1 LNMDIKLPPKKW
13 YVKYRIH
20 IVAGILG
27 VALIVLL
34 IKVSTGPRVIRIS
47 SESVQTAQVTVGE
60 FSEYINA
67 EGTLQPIQ
75 TLKIYTR
82 EGGFV
87 ERIMAS
93 DGAMLHKGDTIL
105 VLSDPDLERTIQDA
119 RNQWRKQDR
128 NFRTQIIEMGQRDIS
143 LQRSIMQ
150 TQYELGRLE
159 KQHALDQEE
168 YKMGFK
174 SKAQLEVAD
183 DEYRY
188 KLKSTQLEI
197 ESRRQDSV
205 LNAIKREAMQDEL
218 EDARRQLARSEARLK
233 DLVVTAPADGQLSGM
248 SLEPGLRVSSGSA
261 IGDVKRMDAF
271 RMKLSIN
278 EYYIDKIEVGCPA
291 TITYE
296 KKTYP
301 MVVSGTVPEIKNGSF
316 ELFLVF
322 TDSIPDN
329 ARIGKSY
336 QARIEL
342 GGQAQSVMVP
352 KGNFY
357 NYTHGQW
364 VFRLNAQGNR
374 AIRVP
379 VSIGR
384 QNPRQYEVL
393 EGLNPGD
400 VIITTGYDRIA
411 DADEV
416 VLE

>member
-1 LNMDIKLPPKKW
+1 MDIKLPPKKW

-20 IVAGILG
+20 IVAGLLG
-27 VALIVLL
+27 TALIAML
-34 IKVSTGPRVIRIS
+34 IKVSTGPRIIRIS
-47 SESVQTAQVTVGE
+47 SESVQTASVVMGE
-60 FSEYINA
+60 FSEYVNA

-87 ERIMAS
+87 ERIVAQ
-93 DGAMLHKGDTIL
+93 DGAMVHKGDTI
-105 VLSDPDLERTIQDA
+105 VILSDPDLERTIQDA

-128 NFRTQIIEMGQRDIS
+128 SFRTQIIEMQQRDIS

-159 KQHALDQEE
+159 KQHALDVEE

-174 SKAQLEVAD
+174 SKAQLEVAE

-197 ESRRQDSV
+197 ESRRQDSI
-205 LNAIKREAMQDEL
+205 LNAIRREAMHDEL
-218 EDARRQLARSEARLK
+218 DDARRQLARSEARLK
-233 DLVVTAPADGQLSGM
+233 DLVITAPADGQLSGI
-248 SLEPGLRVSSGSA
+248 SLEPGLRVGAGTA

-278 EYYIDKIEVGCPA
+278 EYYIDKISVGCPA
-291 TITYE
+291 TVTYE
-296 KKTYP
+296 KNTYP
-301 MVVSGTVPEIKNGSF
+301 MEVSGTVPEIKNGSF
-316 ELFLVF
+316 ELYLVF

-342 GGQAQSVMVP
+342 GGQAQSMTVP

-364 VFRLNAQGNR
+364 VFRLNAQGTR

-393 EGLNPGD
+393 EGLEPGD

-416 VLE
+416 ILE

>member
-1 LNMDIKLPPKKW
+1 MDIKLPPKKW

-20 IVAGILG
+20 MVAGLLG

-47 SESVQTAQVTVGE
+47 SESIQTASVSVGE

-87 ERIMAS
+87 ERMAVQ

-105 VLSDPDLERTIQDA
+105 VLSDPELERTIQDA

-128 NFRTQIIEMGQRDIS
+128 SFRTQLIEMEQRDIS
-143 LQRSIMQ
+143 LRRSIMQ
-150 TQYELGRLE
+150 TQYELSRLE

-183 DEYRY
+183 DEYNY

-205 LNAIKREAMQDEL
+205 LNAIRREAMQDEL
-218 EDARRQLARSEARLK
+218 DDARRQLARSEARLK
-233 DLVVTAPADGQLSGM
+233 DLVITAPADGQLSGM
-248 SLEPGLRVSSGSA
+248 SLEPGLRVGSGSA

-291 TITYE
+291 TVTYE

-301 MVVSGTVPEIKNGSF
+301 MVVSGTVPEIKSGSF
-316 ELFLVF
+316 ELYLVF

-342 GGQAQSVMVP
+342 GGQVQSVIVP

-364 VFRLNAQGNR
+364 VFRLNSQGNR
-374 AIRVP
+374 AVRVP

-384 QNPRQYEVL
+384 QNPRQYEIL
-393 EGLNPGD
+393 EGLQPGD

-411 DADEV
+411 DADEI

>member
-1 LNMDIKLPPKKW
+1 MDIKLPPKKW

-20 IVAGILG
+20 MIAGLLG
-27 VALIVLL
+27 LALIVLL
-34 IKVSTGPRVIRIS
+34 IKVSTGPRIIRVS
-47 SESVQTAQVTVGE
+47 SESVQTGTVTVGD

-87 ERIMAS
+87 ERIVAQ

-128 NFRTQIIEMGQRDIS
+128 SFRTQLIEMQQRDIS
-143 LQRSIMQ
+143 LQRSILQ
-150 TQYELGRLE
+150 TQYELSRLE

-168 YKMGFK
+168 YRMGFK

-188 KLKSTQLEI
+188 KLKSNQLEI

-205 LNAIKREAMQDEL
+205 LNAIRREAMQDEL

-233 DLVVTAPADGQLSGM
+233 DLVITAPADGQLSGL
-248 SLEPGLRVSSGSA
+248 SLEAGLKVGSGSA

-278 EYYIDKIEVGCPA
+278 EYYIDKVEVGCPA

-301 MVVSGTVPEIKNGSF
+301 MVVSGTVPEIKSGSF
-316 ELFLVF
+316 DLFLVF
-322 TDSIPDN
+322 TDSMPDN

-342 GGQAQSVMVP
+342 GGQVQSVIVP

-364 VFRLNAQGNR
+364 VFRLNEQGTR
-374 AIRVP
+374 AVRVP

-384 QNPRQYEVL
+384 QNPRQYEVI
-393 EGLNPGD
+393 EGLEPGD

>member
-1 LNMDIKLPPKKW
+1 MI
-13 YVKYRIH
+13 
-20 IVAGILG
+20 AGLLG
-27 VALIVLL
+27 LALIVLL
-34 IKVSTGPRVIRIS
+34 IKVSTGPRIIRVS
-47 SESVQTAQVTVGE
+47 SESVQTGTVTVGD

-87 ERIMAS
+87 ERIVAQ

-128 NFRTQIIEMGQRDIS
+128 SFRTQLIEMQQRDIS
-143 LQRSIMQ
+143 LQRSILQ
-150 TQYELGRLE
+150 TQYELSRLE

-168 YKMGFK
+168 YRMGFK

-188 KLKSTQLEI
+188 KLKSNQLEI

-205 LNAIKREAMQDEL
+205 LNAIRREAMQDEL

-233 DLVVTAPADGQLSGM
+233 DLVITAPADGQLSGL
-248 SLEPGLRVSSGSA
+248 SLEAGLKVGSGSA

-278 EYYIDKIEVGCPA
+278 EYYIDKVEVGCPA

-301 MVVSGTVPEIKNGSF
+301 MVVSGTVPEIKSGSF
-316 ELFLVF
+316 DLYLVF
-322 TDSIPDN
+322 TDSMPDN

-342 GGQAQSVMVP
+342 GGQVQSVIVP

-364 VFRLNAQGNR
+364 VFRLNEQGTR
-374 AIRVP
+374 AVRVP

-384 QNPRQYEVL
+384 QNPRQYEVI
-393 EGLNPGD
+393 EGLEPGD

>member
-1 LNMDIKLPPKKW
+1 MDIKLPPKKW
-13 YVKYRIH
+13 YIKYRIH

-47 SESVQTAQVTVGE
+47 GESVQTAQVTLGE

-87 ERIMAS
+87 ERIMAQ
-93 DGAMLHKGDTIL
+93 DGAMLRKGDTIL

-150 TQYELGRLE
+150 TKYELNRLE
-159 KQHALDQEE
+159 KQHVLDQEE

-233 DLVVTAPADGQLSGM
+233 DLVITAPADGQLSGM
-248 SLEPGLRVSSGSA
+248 SLEPGLRVSSGSS

-291 TITYE
+291 TVTYE

-301 MVVSGTVPEIKNGSF
+301 MVVSGTVPEIKSGSF
-316 ELFLVF
+316 ELYLVF
-322 TDSIPDN
+322 TDSMPDN

-342 GGQAQSVMVP
+342 GGQAQSVIVP

-364 VFRLNAQGNR
+364 VFRVNAQGTR
-374 AIRVP
+374 AVRVP

-393 EGLNPGD
+393 EGLEPGD

>member
-1 LNMDIKLPPKKW
+1 MDIKLPPKKW
-13 YVKYRIH
+13 HVKYRIH
-20 IVAGILG
+20 MIAGLLG

-34 IKVSTGPRVIRIS
+34 VKVSTGPRVIRVS
-47 SESVQTAQVTVGE
+47 SESVQTGVVTMGE

-82 EGGFV
+82 EGGYV
-87 ERIMAS
+87 ERIVAQ
-93 DGAMLHKGDTIL
+93 DGAMVHKGDTIL

-128 NFRTQIIEMGQRDIS
+128 SYRTQIIEMEQRDIS

-150 TQYELGRLE
+150 TQYELSRLE

-183 DEYRY
+183 DEYQY

-205 LNAIKREAMQDEL
+205 LNSIRREAMQDEL

-233 DLVVTAPADGQLSGM
+233 DLIITAPADGQLSGM
-248 SLEPGLRVSSGSA
+248 SLEPGLRVGAGSA

-278 EYYIDKIEVGCPA
+278 EYYIDKVEVGCPA
-291 TITYE
+291 TVTYE

-301 MVVSGTVPEIKNGSF
+301 MMVSGTVPEIKSGSF
-316 ELFLVF
+316 ELYLVF

-342 GGQAQSVMVP
+342 GGQAQSVIVP

-364 VFRLNAQGNR
+364 VFRLNEQGTR
-374 AIRVP
+374 AVRVP

-384 QNPRQYEVL
+384 QNPRQYEVID
-393 EGLNPGD
+393 GLKPGD

-411 DADEV
+411 DADEI

>member
-1 LNMDIKLPPKKW
+1 MDIKLPPKKW

-20 IVAGILG
+20 MVAGLLG

-47 SESVQTAQVTVGE
+47 SESIQTASVSVGE

-87 ERIMAS
+87 ERMAVQ

-105 VLSDPDLERTIQDA
+105 VLSDPELERTIQDA

-128 NFRTQIIEMGQRDIS
+128 SFRTQLIEMEQRDIS
-143 LQRSIMQ
+143 LRRSIMQ
-150 TQYELGRLE
+150 TQYELSRLE

-183 DEYRY
+183 DEYNY

-205 LNAIKREAMQDEL
+205 LNAIRREAMQDEL
-218 EDARRQLARSEARLK
+218 DDARRQLARSESRLK
-233 DLVVTAPADGQLSGM
+233 DLVITAPADGQLSGM
-248 SLEPGLRVSSGSA
+248 SLEPGLRVGAGSA

-301 MVVSGTVPEIKNGSF
+301 MMVSGTVPEIKSGSF
-316 ELFLVF
+316 ELYLVF
-322 TDSIPDN
+322 TDSIPEN

-342 GGQAQSVMVP
+342 GGQAQSVIVP

-364 VFRLNAQGNR
+364 VFRLNSQGNR
-374 AIRVP
+374 AVRVP

-384 QNPRQYEVL
+384 QNPRQYEIL
-393 EGLNPGD
+393 EGLEPGD

-411 DADEV
+411 DADEI
-416 VLE
+416 VLEQ

>member
-1 LNMDIKLPPKKW
+1 MDIKLPPKKW

-20 IVAGILG
+20 MIASLLG

-47 SESVQTAQVTVGE
+47 SESIQTGTVTVGE

-87 ERIMAS
+87 ERIVAP
-93 DGAMLHKGDTIL
+93 DGAMVHKGDTIL
-105 VLSDPDLERTIQDA
+105 VLSDPDLERTIQDS

-128 NFRTQIIEMGQRDIS
+128 SFRTQIIEMQQRDIS
-143 LQRSIMQ
+143 LQRSILQ

-183 DEYRY
+183 EEYLY

-205 LNAIKREAMQDEL
+205 LNAIRREAMQDEL
-218 EDARRQLARSEARLK
+218 DDARRQLARSEARLK
-233 DLVVTAPADGQLSGM
+233 DLVITAPADGQLSGM
-248 SLEPGLRVSSGSA
+248 SLEPGLRVGQGSA

-278 EYYIDKIEVGCPA
+278 EYYIDKVEVGCPA

-301 MVVSGTVPEIKNGSF
+301 MVVSGTVPEIKSGSF
-316 ELFLVF
+316 EIYLVF

-342 GGQAQSVMVP
+342 GGQAQSVIVP

-364 VFRLNAQGNR
+364 VFRLNEQGTR
-374 AIRVP
+374 AVRVP

>member
-1 LNMDIKLPPKKW
+1 MDIKLPPKKW

-20 IVAGILG
+20 MIAGLLG

-47 SESVQTAQVTVGE
+47 SESIQTGAVTVGE

-87 ERIMAS
+87 ERIVAP
-93 DGAMLHKGDTIL
+93 DGAMVHKGDTIL
-105 VLSDPDLERTIQDA
+105 VLSDPDLERTIQDS

-128 NFRTQIIEMGQRDIS
+128 SFRTQIIEMQQRDIS
-143 LQRSIMQ
+143 LQRSILQ

-205 LNAIKREAMQDEL
+205 LNAIRREAMQDEL
-218 EDARRQLARSEARLK
+218 DDARRQLARSEARLK
-233 DLVVTAPADGQLSGM
+233 DLVITAPADGQLSGM
-248 SLEPGLRVSSGSA
+248 SLEPGLRVGQGSA

-278 EYYIDKIEVGCPA
+278 EYYIDKVEVGCPA

-301 MVVSGTVPEIKNGSF
+301 MVVSGTVPEIKSGSF
-316 ELFLVF
+316 EIYLVF

-342 GGQAQSVMVP
+342 GGQAQSVIVS

-364 VFRLNAQGNR
+364 VFRLNEQGTR
-374 AIRVP
+374 AVRVP

>member
-1 LNMDIKLPPKKW
+1 MDVKLPPKKW

-20 IVAGILG
+20 IVAGLLG
-27 VALIVLL
+27 LALIVLL

-47 SESVQTAQVTVGE
+47 AESVQTGTVTVGE
-60 FSEYINA
+60 FSEYVNA

-87 ERIMAS
+87 ERIVAQ

-105 VLSDPDLERTIQDA
+105 MLSDPDLERTIQDA

-128 NFRTQIIEMGQRDIS
+128 SFRTQIIEMQQRDIS

-205 LNAIKREAMQDEL
+205 LNVIKREAMQDEL

-233 DLVVTAPADGQLSGM
+233 DLVVTAPTDGQLSGL
-248 SLEPGLRVSSGSA
+248 SLEPGLKVGAGSA

-316 ELFLVF
+316 ELYLVF

-393 EGLNPGD
+393 EGLEPGD

>member
-1 LNMDIKLPPKKW
+1 MDVKLPPKKW

-20 IVAGILG
+20 IVAGLLG
-27 VALIVLL
+27 LALIVLL

-47 SESVQTAQVTVGE
+47 AESVQTGTVTVGE
-60 FSEYINA
+60 FSEYVNA

-87 ERIMAS
+87 ERIVAQ

-105 VLSDPDLERTIQDA
+105 ILSDPDLERTIQDA

-128 NFRTQIIEMGQRDIS
+128 SFRTQIIEMQQRDIS

-205 LNAIKREAMQDEL
+205 LNVIKREAMQDEL

-233 DLVVTAPADGQLSGM
+233 DLVVTAPTDGQLSGL
-248 SLEPGLRVSSGSA
+248 SLEPGLKVGAGSA

-316 ELFLVF
+316 ELYLVF

-393 EGLNPGD
+393 EGLEPGD

>member
-1 LNMDIKLPPKKW
+1 MDVKLPPKKW

-20 IVAGILG
+20 IVAGLLG
-27 VALIVLL
+27 LALIVLL

-47 SESVQTAQVTVGE
+47 AESVQTGTVTVGE
-60 FSEYINA
+60 FSEYVNA

-87 ERIMAS
+87 ERIVAQ

-105 VLSDPDLERTIQDA
+105 ILSDPDLERTIQDA

-128 NFRTQIIEMGQRDIS
+128 SFRTQIIEMQQRDIS

-205 LNAIKREAMQDEL
+205 LNVIKREAMQDEL

-233 DLVVTAPADGQLSGM
+233 DLVVTAPTDGQLSGL
-248 SLEPGLRVSSGSA
+248 SLERGLKVGAGSA

-316 ELFLVF
+316 ELYLVF

-393 EGLNPGD
+393 EGLEPGD

>member
-1 LNMDIKLPPKKW
+1 MDIKLPPKKW

-20 IVAGILG
+20 IVAGLLG
-27 VALIVLL
+27 TALIAML
-34 IKVSTGPRVIRIS
+34 IKVSTGPRIIRIS
-47 SESVQTAQVTVGE
+47 SESVQTASVVMGE
-60 FSEYINA
+60 FSEYVNA

-87 ERIMAS
+87 ERIVAQ
-93 DGAMLHKGDTIL
+93 DGAMVHKGDTI
-105 VLSDPDLERTIQDA
+105 VILSDPDLERTIQDA

-128 NFRTQIIEMGQRDIS
+128 SFRTQIIEMQQRDIS

-159 KQHALDQEE
+159 KQHALDVEE

-174 SKAQLEVAD
+174 SKAQLEVAE

-197 ESRRQDSV
+197 ESRRQDSI
-205 LNAIKREAMQDEL
+205 LNAIRREAMQDEL
-218 EDARRQLARSEARLK
+218 DDARRQLARSEARLK
-233 DLVVTAPADGQLSGM
+233 DLVITAPADGQLSGI
-248 SLEPGLRVSSGSA
+248 SLEPGLRVGAGTA

-278 EYYIDKIEVGCPA
+278 EYYIDKISVGCPA
-291 TITYE
+291 TVTYE
-296 KKTYP
+296 KNTYP
-301 MVVSGTVPEIKNGSF
+301 MEVSGTVPEIKNGSF
-316 ELFLVF
+316 ELYLVF

-342 GGQAQSVMVP
+342 GGQAQSMTIS

-364 VFRLNAQGNR
+364 VFRLNAQGTR

-393 EGLNPGD
+393 EGLEPGD

-416 VLE
+416 ILE

>member
-1 LNMDIKLPPKKW
+1 MDIKLPPKKW

-20 IVAGILG
+20 MIAGLLG
-27 VALIVLL
+27 VALIILL
-34 IKVSTGPRVIRIS
+34 VKVSTGPRVIRVS
-47 SESVQTAQVTVGE
+47 SESVQTGMVTLGD

-82 EGGFV
+82 EGGYV
-87 ERIMAS
+87 ERIVAQ
-93 DGAMLHKGDTIL
+93 DGAMVHKGDTIL

-128 NFRTQIIEMGQRDIS
+128 SFRTQIIEMQQRDIS

-150 TQYELGRLE
+150 TQYELSRLE

-183 DEYRY
+183 DEYNY

-205 LNAIKREAMQDEL
+205 LNAIRREAMQDEL

-233 DLVVTAPADGQLSGM
+233 DLVITAPADGQLSGM
-248 SLEPGLRVSSGSA
+248 SLEPGLRVGAGSA

-278 EYYIDKIEVGCPA
+278 EYYIDKVDVGCPA

-301 MVVSGTVPEIKNGSF
+301 MEVSGTVPEIKSGSF
-316 ELFLVF
+316 DIYLVF

-342 GGQAQSVMVP
+342 GGQAQSVILP

-364 VFRLNAQGNR
+364 VFRLNEQGTR
-374 AIRVP
+374 AVRVP

-400 VIITTGYDRIA
+400 VIITTG
-411 DADEV
+411 
-416 VLE
+416 

>member
-1 LNMDIKLPPKKW
+1 MDVKLPPKKW

-20 IVAGILG
+20 IVAGLLG
-27 VALIVLL
+27 LALIVLL

-47 SESVQTAQVTVGE
+47 AESVQTGTVTVGE
-60 FSEYINA
+60 FSEYVNA

-87 ERIMAS
+87 ERIVAQ

-105 VLSDPDLERTIQDA
+105 ILSDPDLERTIQDA

-128 NFRTQIIEMGQRDIS
+128 SFRTQIIEMQQRDIS

-205 LNAIKREAMQDEL
+205 LNVIKREAMQDEL

-233 DLVVTAPADGQLSGM
+233 DLVITAPADGQLSGL
-248 SLEPGLRVSSGSA
+248 SLEPGLKVGAGSA

-316 ELFLVF
+316 ELYLVF

-393 EGLNPGD
+393 EGLEPGD

>member
-1 LNMDIKLPPKKW
+1 MDIKLPPKKW

-20 IVAGILG
+20 MIAGLLG
-27 VALIVLL
+27 VALIILL
-34 IKVSTGPRVIRIS
+34 VKVSTGPRVIRVS
-47 SESVQTAQVTVGE
+47 SESVQTGTVTMGD

-82 EGGFV
+82 EGGYV
-87 ERIMAS
+87 ERIVAQ
-93 DGAMLHKGDTIL
+93 DGAMVHKGDTIL

-128 NFRTQIIEMGQRDIS
+128 SFRTQIIEMQQRDIS

-150 TQYELGRLE
+150 TQYELSRLE

-183 DEYRY
+183 DEYNY

-205 LNAIKREAMQDEL
+205 LNAIRREAMQDEL

-233 DLVVTAPADGQLSGM
+233 DLVITAPADGQLSGM
-248 SLEPGLRVSSGSA
+248 SLEPGLRVGAGSA

-278 EYYIDKIEVGCPA
+278 EYYIDKVDVGCPA

-301 MVVSGTVPEIKNGSF
+301 MEVSGTVPEIKSGSF
-316 ELFLVF
+316 DIYLVF

-342 GGQAQSVMVP
+342 GGQAQSVIVP

-364 VFRLNAQGNR
+364 VFRLNEQGTR
-374 AIRVP
+374 AVRVP